1 MAQRRREWLAFYF
14 SELEKEGQKDVLKDV
29 TKEATEYYYL
39 MILRR
44 LRLAVL
50 LAKSLRGQEGN
61 GAFIGWNRG
70 LEVIEILDKSCNKML
85 WIVRKGYSDSKLD
98 RELSSMNGGA
108 VISLEPLSSIVDI
121 FDRHFPNDF
130 LFPDWPLNGAVR
142 VR

>member
-1 MAQRRREWLAFYF
+1 MF
-14 SELEKEGQKDVLKDV
+14 LKDV

-50 LAKSLRGQEGN
+50 LAKSLRDQEGN

-98 RELSSMNGGA
+98 RELSSMNGDA

-130 LFPDWPLNGAVR
+130 LFLDWLLNGAVR

>member
-1 MAQRRREWLAFYF
+1 M
-14 SELEKEGQKDVLKDV
+14 KDV

-50 LAKSLRGQEGN
+50 LAKSLRDQEGN
-61 GAFIGWNRG
+61 VAFIGWNRG

-98 RELSSMNGGA
+98 RELSSMNSMHAIGGLCQKA
-108 VISLEPLSSIVDI
+108 KRKFSV
-121 FDRHFPNDF
+121 F
-130 LFPDWPLNGAVR
+130 
-142 VR
+142 